1 MASRFSEQK
10 GDEQNHIQAQFDIS
24 RAKSAISDLTDR
36 IKSLNSLGKINDK
49 DSKEI
54 LKVLKTIQGTVEKAG
69 KKKKA

>member
-49 DSKEI
+49 DGKEI
-54 LKVLKTIQGTVEKAG
+54 LKALKTIQGTVEKAG